1 MYTLLKNTE
10 KKAEHESRN
19 GNVILVIYE
28 LMNNNIK
35 PMSKI

>member
-19 GNVILVIYE
+19 GCVVIGIYE
-28 LMNNNIK
+28 LMNSNIK

>member
-19 GNVILVIYE
+19 GYVVIVIYE

-35 PMSKI
+35 SMSKI